1 MTQVSSQS
9 RCQNQVLYSCGRDVL
24 LAIRFHMDVS
34 GKHHKEETVNKM
46 PREFRWYGY
55 IIICTNVGK
64 EEFEMS
70 SALQNIFKIYCLCR
84 HIETDKILQ
93 FVNVNI
99 YV

>member
-1 MTQVSSQS
+1 MVTSPSEPS
-9 RCQNQVLYSCGRDVL
+9 
-24 LAIRFHMDVS
+24 
-34 GKHHKEETVNKM
+34 
-46 PREFRWYGY
+46 
-55 IIICTNVGK
+55 VGK

-84 HIETDKILQ
+84 QIETDKILQ